1 MGNLYLKN
9 LEIEKSATLF
19 VKDDGPVNVNCIFD
33 KLWTKSSNQT
43 ITKEVTLEGGF
54 TVDKLHTKYLNGFA
68 EDDFLYT
75 TMEEIPSD
83 FTNLH
88 FKNFHVNEFF
98 YESDPNVN
106 FFQIDPYS
114 LVISKSLQLSSLRAI
129 DIVFSMFN
137 GVNVFDIMKG
147 TGANFSSIL
156 EQFPIVHAN
165 RVFVDNLDVRFL
177 NNREVMLEDRL
188 RIDDNH
194 QMTSLKVSEFHV
206 QDLEIESLN
215 GIEMKLLLQLKDLD
229 LDRVIIDGDLIV
241 KNLTID
247 QIDGQTTKSFLE
259 ELRQSNIVIP
269 ESNIEELIVRNITLK
284 SLYGRNFDN
293 FIANVLSR
301 SREQTIRG
309 PFSAHTVTSENVT
322 INFIN
327 KQNVSR
333 LMWVDE
339 PLAITGDVTF
349 SDLHVEG
356 DVITSR
362 LNERDVREVKKFHIN
377 VLIFMFPNL

>member
-1 MGNLYLKN
+1 
-9 LEIEKSATLF
+9 